1 MLLHRV
7 DLELHTTGPLAERR
21 PLSGN
26 NGVARRHRAAAVAG
40 ALVVGAAR
48 VIIRIVAAAA
58 VQHVADDHAELVLL
72 HRALDRADEAALRP
86 LGLAFQML
94 GALASQSQHK
104 GLVLV
109 PG

>member
-40 ALVVGAAR
+40 ALVVGSPGVVVGVVAAR
-48 VIIRIVAAAA
+48 A

-72 HRALDRADEAALRP
+72 HGALDRADEPALRP
-86 LGLAFQML
+86 LGLPFQML
-94 GALASQSQHK
+94 RALAS
-104 GLVLV
+104 
-109 PG
+109 